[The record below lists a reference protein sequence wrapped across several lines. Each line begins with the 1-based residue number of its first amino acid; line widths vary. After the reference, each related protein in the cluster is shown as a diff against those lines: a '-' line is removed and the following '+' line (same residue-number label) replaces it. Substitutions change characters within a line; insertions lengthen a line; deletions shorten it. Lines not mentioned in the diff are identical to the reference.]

1 VSDVTPNDSSDPV
14 PNEQAAKPKKP
25 TTSQR
30 KRARKLVL
38 QALYQWQISGSSIS
52 QIEAEF
58 RVDNDFNKVDVVYF
72 RELFGQI
79 PKEVTELDQHI
90 SPFLDRPLEDVD
102 NVELNLLRMGVYE
115 FIHRID
121 VPYRVVINEAVEL
134 AKQFG
139 GTDGHKYINGILD
152 KLSLRLR
159 AAETRK
165 RGA

>member
-1 VSDVTPNDSSDPV
+1 MNESTPNESGA
-14 PNEQAAKPKKP
+14 NESTAKPKKP

-38 QALYQWQISGSSIS
+38 QALYQWQVSGSNIS
-52 QIEAEF
+52 SIEAEF
-58 RVDNDFNKVDVVYF
+58 RVDNDFNKVDGVYF
-72 RELFGQI
+72 SELVGQI
-79 PKEVTELDQHI
+79 PKEVTELDQKI
-90 SPFLDRPLEDVD
+90 EPFLDRPLVDVD
-102 NVELNLLRMGVYE
+102 TVELNLLRMGVYE
-115 FIHRID
+115 FIHRVD

-159 AAETRK
+159 AAETRNK
-165 RGA
+165 HS

>member
-1 VSDVTPNDSSDPV
+1 MSETNAS
-14 PNEQAAKPKKP
+14 KP

-38 QALYQWQISGSSIS
+38 QALYQWQISGDSIS
-52 QIEAEF
+52 DIEAQF
-58 RVDNDFNKVDVVYF
+58 RVDNDFAKVDGAYFNELF
-72 RELFGQI
+72 REI
-79 PKEVTELDQHI
+79 PKQIGELDEHI
-90 SPFLDRPLEDVD
+90 SPLLDRTIDDVD
-102 NVELNLLRMGVYE
+102 PIEVCLLRMGAYE
-115 FIHRID
+115 LKHRID

-159 AAETRK
+159 AAETRP
-165 RGA
+165 RS

>member
-1 VSDVTPNDSSDPV
+1 VNESTPNESGA
-14 PNEQAAKPKKP
+14 NESTAKPKKP

-38 QALYQWQISGSSIS
+38 QALYQWQVSGSNIS
-52 QIEAEF
+52 SIEAEF
-58 RVDNDFNKVDVVYF
+58 RVDNDFNKVDGVYF
-72 RELFGQI
+72 SELVGQI
-79 PKEVTELDQHI
+79 PKEVTELDQKI
-90 SPFLDRPLEDVD
+90 EPFLDRPLVDVD
-102 NVELNLLRMGVYE
+102 TVELNLLRMGVYE
-115 FIHRID
+115 FIHRVD

-159 AAETRK
+159 AAETRNK
-165 RGA
+165 HS